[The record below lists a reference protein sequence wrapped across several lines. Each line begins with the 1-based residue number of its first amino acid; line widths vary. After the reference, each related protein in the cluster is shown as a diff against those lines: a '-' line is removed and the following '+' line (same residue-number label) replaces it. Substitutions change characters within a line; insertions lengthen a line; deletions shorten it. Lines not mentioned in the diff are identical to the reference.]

1 MKVLMNLIPAP
12 FHDLTDDAYINQIY
26 KVCNQLNNRPDR
38 LYWIVPNSAV
48 VSDLL
53 GASDPRWSCRLNLI
67 PNSGKVAIGTNNS
80 DTFTHEI
87 LHLLDSQGLKHPG
100 DGFCQDS
107 GYPNADQK
115 LDVPG
120 VFYDSH
126 NMRWDILSEDQYYDF
141 MSVSDSAIKQW
152 ISEYNYEKLMNG
164 DLPPQYVPVI
174 MLDQLGEFEKA
185 WPQQSR

>member
-1 MKVLMNLIPAP
+1 M
-12 FHDLTDDAYINQIY
+12 
-26 KVCNQLNNRPDR
+26 
-38 LYWIVPNSAV
+38 
-48 VSDLL
+48 
-53 GASDPRWSCRLNLI
+53 
-67 PNSGKVAIGTNNS
+67 
-80 DTFTHEI
+80 
-87 LHLLDSQGLKHPG
+87 
-100 DGFCQDS
+100 
-107 GYPNADQK
+107 
-115 LDVPG
+115 PG

-185 WPQQSR
+185 